1 MHIVVSNYGSF
12 LGKKSERLVIKEGG
26 AVVSEVPLFDVE
38 QITLTTFGVSIS
50 ADLIYECVERGI
62 QINFLTSS
70 GKPYAKVSSPT
81 LSGTVITRREQL
93 MAYQDQ
99 RGVKLSKA
107 FVEGK
112 VKNQVNVLKY
122 FAKHRKEADRRVYEA
137 IYDGTRKMEEIRSEV
152 DRVYGDCI
160 DDVRGQLMSIE
171 GRAANHYWEMVKQ
184 VLLDRI
190 EFLGREGRGAE
201 DPINSMLNYG
211 YGILYSQVWGALILA
226 GLEPFAGFLHV
237 DRPGKPS
244 LVLDFIEEF
253 RQQAVDRPIIAMLT
267 KGFKPATENGRLA
280 DDTRKELASKILER
294 LRTEENYEG
303 KKHKLQTIIQSQ
315 ARHIATFVRGE
326 GPYKPFVGSW

>member
-1 MHIVVSNYGSF
+1 MHVIVSDYGSF
-12 LGKKSERLVIKEGG
+12 LGKKRERLVIKAGG
-26 AVVSEVPLFDVE
+26 KVIEEVPLFDVE
-38 QITLTTFGVSIS
+38 QITVTTFGVSIS

-99 RGVKLSKA
+99 RGVRLSKA

-112 VKNQVNVLKY
+112 IRNQVNILKY

-137 IYDGTRKMEEIRSEV
+137 IYDGTRKMEEIKSEL
-152 DRVYGDCI
+152 DRIDGDCI
-160 DDVRGQLMSIE
+160 DDVRGQLMSVE
-171 GRAANHYWEMVKQ
+171 GRAANHYWDLIKQ
-184 VLLDRI
+184 VLLDKI
-190 EFLGREGRGAE
+190 DFPGREGRGAE
-201 DPINSMLNYG
+201 DPLNSMLNYG

-244 LVLDFIEEF
+244 LVLDLIEEF
-253 RQQAVDRPIIAMLT
+253 RQQAVDRPIIAMVT
-267 KGFKPATENGRLA
+267 KGFKPVMQDGRLG
-280 DDTRKELASKILER
+280 DDTRKELASKILDR
-294 LRTEENYEG
+294 LDSVENYSG
-303 KKHKLQTIIQSQ
+303 KKHKMRTIIQSQ
-315 ARHIATFVRGE
+315 ARHIATYVRGE
-326 GPYKPFVGSW
+326 GPYRPFVGSW